1 MLGALVGFV
10 VGQFRSRASLVA
22 ENELLRQQLAAAKS
36 RLQRKRVMF
45 TGSQRLTIALLTR
58 WTASWRATVTL
69 VQPAT
74 VLRWHR
80 EGFRLLWRRR
90 SRTRGRK
97 PTSYATL
104 IRAMAERNPRWGAER
119 LRGELL
125 KLGIRV
131 SKRTVQRYMKKRVP
145 GDGQRWIT
153 FLRNHVTWACDFVQ
167 TFDVLFRPI
176 FVLFFLDLTRRRI
189 MHAAVTRAPSDD
201 WCAQQARNTT
211 LDIQPEVLVV
221 DRDAKLGARFA
232 RLFEAVGTKVVRTA
246 VRTPNMNA
254 FAEHFVGT
262 LRRELLDHVLVL
274 GEGHLLRSSR
284 TTFASTTKLGHI
296 RACGRNSLC
305 LDRPR
310 QTVVSWHS
318 QSSMACITTT
328 EGRRDAARDVRM
340 EKAASTAVREADGRR
355 RDGATCCACPARH
368 SARPFAQSSES
379 SKTSLLCALKLSVKR
394 RI

>member
-1 MLGALVGFV
+1 MLGALVGLV
-10 VGQFRSRASLVA
+10 VRQFRSRTSLIA

-80 EGFRLLWRRR
+80 EGFRLLWRWR

-145 GDGQRWIT
+145 GDGQRWTT
-153 FLRNHVTWACDFVQ
+153 FLRNHVSWACDFVQ

-221 DRDAKLGARFA
+221 DRDAKLG
-232 RLFEAVGTKVVRTA
+232 
-246 VRTPNMNA
+246 
-254 FAEHFVGT
+254 
-262 LRRELLDHVLVL
+262 
-274 GEGHLLRSSR
+274 
-284 TTFASTTKLGHI
+284 HI

-328 EGRRDAARDVRM
+328 EGRCDAARDVRM
-340 EKAASTAVREADGRR
+340 EKVASTTLDIMRSQ
-355 RDGATCCACPARH
+355 PH
-368 SARPFAQSSES
+368 
-379 SKTSLLCALKLSVKR
+379 LSPQDT
-394 RI
+394 

>member
-1 MLGALVGFV
+1 MLGALVGLV
-10 VGQFRSRASLVA
+10 VGQFRSRASLLA

-36 RLQRKRVMF
+36 RLQRKRVRF
-45 TGSQRLTIALLTR
+45 TGLQRLTIALLTR

-80 EGFRLLWRRR
+80 EGFRLLWRWR
-90 SRTRGRK
+90 SRTHGRT
-97 PTSYATL
+97 PTRYATL
-104 IRAMAERNPRWGAER
+104 IREMMARNPSWGAER

-131 SKRTVQRYMKKRVP
+131 AKRTVQRYMKKRVP
-145 GDGQRWIT
+145 GDGQRWST

-167 TFDVLFRPI
+167 TFDLRFRPI
-176 FVLFFLDLTRRRI
+176 FVLFFLDLKRRRI
-189 MHAAVTRAPSDD
+189 IHAAVTRAPSDD

-254 FAEHFVGT
+254 FAERFVGS

-274 GEGHLLRSSR
+274 GEGHLLRLIAEYTR
-284 TTFASTTKLGHI
+284 FY
-296 RACGRNSLC
+296 N
-305 LDRPR
+305 
-310 QTVVSWHS
+310 
-318 QSSMACITTT
+318 
-328 EGRRDAARDVRM
+328 E
-340 EKAASTAVREADGRR
+340 
-355 RDGATCCACPARH
+355 
-368 SARPFAQSSES
+368 ARPHQGLRQEQPVPRTPEANGRVVAHPV
-379 SKTSLLCALKLSVKR
+379 LNGLHHDYR
-394 RI
+394 RAA